1 MQNSSRTFRIR
12 SSKRDAQTDLERRER
27 TVEVID
33 DVLKGARAEQ
43 VGLRQRIEREA
54 LVPAGG
60 ASPSSGEAMKFETR
74 LRELD
79 TEIAR
84 YESMLAILRE
94 ARP

>member
-60 ASPSSGEAMKFETR
+60 ASPSAGEAMKFETR

-79 TEIAR
+79 AEIAR
-84 YESMLAILRE
+84 YESMLAILRV